1 MAPTTRASQ
10 VSSHTSTSTHD
21 AVVGG
26 SDELDTKRQRH
37 WGIDA
42 AVLLLCVLIGAF
54 GTKAFI
60 AQVFSIPSGSMQ
72 STVVPGE
79 RVIAEKVS
87 YRTRAIRRGDVVVFD
102 GTGIYAPP
110 VPGAYMFVKR
120 VIGLPGERVACCDAS
135 GKLTVNGQALDESEY
150 LYNGDTASTF
160 GFDVI
165 VPTGK
170 LWLMGDHRS
179 DSADSRAYLGA
190 PGGGFVPEERVVGRA
205 TAVVWPISSA
215 RLIDLP
221 TYRS

>member
-1 MAPTTRASQ
+1 MSQ
-10 VSSHTSTSTHD
+10 VSSRTSASSEGS
-21 AVVGG
+21 AVDNLGELGG
-26 SDELDTKRQRH
+26 PRQRH
-37 WGIDA
+37 WGFDA
-42 AVLLLCVLIGAF
+42 AVLILCVVIGAF

-79 RVIAEKVS
+79 RVMAEKVS
-87 YRTRAIRRGDVVVFD
+87 YRTRAVGRGDVVVFD

-110 VPGAYMFVKR
+110 VPGAYIFVKR

-135 GKLTVNGQALDESEY
+135 GKLTINGQALDESEY
-150 LYNGDTASTF
+150 LYNGDVASTF

-165 VPTGK
+165 VPAGK

-205 TAVVWPISSA
+205 TAVVWPLSSA